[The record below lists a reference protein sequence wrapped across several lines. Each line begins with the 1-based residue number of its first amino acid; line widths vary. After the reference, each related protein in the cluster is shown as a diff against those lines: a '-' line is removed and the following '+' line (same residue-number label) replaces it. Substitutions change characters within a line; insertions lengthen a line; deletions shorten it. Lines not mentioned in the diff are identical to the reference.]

1 MPPPAGAEL
10 GLGTPVSLPGVAGVP
25 GWGARGGVRGDAR
38 PPPPRS
44 YFGYSQSPAK
54 AQEALKE
61 DEREVEV
68 EEDGGKESVF
78 ELTHEA
84 LGEREDEQEL
94 WKGQKNRQ
102 TDRQRET
109 VSRSRS
115 WGPGAASGREHS
127 SQGPWRGHAGTPA
140 PREGAGGTVAG
151 LGGGHPSVCPGD
163 AGGGLRPAPPPPG
176 TAPYLLQPLHVFEV
190 ETDVEKTQV

>member
-1 MPPPAGAEL
+1 MPGPPA
-10 GLGTPVSLPGVAGVP
+10 PC
-25 GWGARGGVRGDAR
+25 
-38 PPPPRS
+38 S

-68 EEDGGKESVF
+68 EEDEGEKSLF

-102 TDRQRET
+102 TDRQTERHHEPQLGT
-109 VSRSRS
+109 QR
-115 WGPGAASGREHS
+115 
-127 SQGPWRGHAGTPA
+127 SQGPRRGGHAGTPA
-140 PREGAGGTVAG
+140 PPGRHGMGGQRQGG
-151 LGGGHPSVCPGD
+151 LGTSVCPSGRCRR
-163 AGGGLRPAPPPPG
+163 GRRPAPPPG
-176 TAPYLLQPLHVFEV
+176 TAPHLLQTLHVFEV

>member
-1 MPPPAGAEL
+1 MPPPARAEL
-10 GLGTPVSLPGVAGVP
+10 RLGTPVSLLEAVGVP
-25 GWGARGGVRGDAR
+25 GWVAGGC
-38 PPPPRS
+38 PPPQPPRS
-44 YFGYSQSPAK
+44 YFGYSQFPAK

-68 EEDGGKESVF
+68 EEDGGKESLF

-115 WGPGAASGREHS
+115 WGPGAAARDRG
-127 SQGPWRGHAGTPA
+127 GDMRGHRPPPA
-140 PREGAGGTVAG
+140 
-151 LGGGHPSVCPGD
+151 LGGCGEGDGGRDGLRTSVCLSIRVMS
-163 AGGGLRPAPPPPG
+163 GGGSGWPRRPHHSPSPPSAAPC
-176 TAPYLLQPLHVFEV
+176 L
-190 ETDVEKTQV
+190 